1 MSKHIKLKQQY
12 FFCYSKGL
20 KNWISNNQVSHI
32 TKAKAISNDKEFWL
46 YEQSEELSELVAEY
60 EKNKVEI
67 RNRGYRPA

>member
-1 MSKHIKLKQQY
+1 MNHKSKLKQQY

-20 KNWISNNQVSHI
+20 KNWISNNNVSHI

-46 YEQSEELSELVAEY
+46 FEQSEELAELVTEY
-60 EKNKVEI
+60 EANKEAI

>member
-1 MSKHIKLKQQY
+1 MNHRLKLKNEY

-20 KNWISNNQVSHI
+20 KNWISNNNVSHI

-46 YEQSEELSELVAEY
+46 FEQSEELAELVTEY
-60 EKNKVEI
+60 EANKEEI